1 VEAMMEAVKLDDVR
15 RRLNRQGRRMT
26 PQRAAIL
33 EALRATKSH
42 PTAEALYDMVQER
55 LPRISLGTVYRN
67 LQVLVEEGWAR
78 RLPAQSGSHH
88 FDGDTSEHHHARCRS
103 CDKIFD
109 VGLPEDPALRARVER
124 QTGIRVETLRIEFE
138 GTCRNC
144 S

>member
-1 VEAMMEAVKLDDVR
+1 MEAVNLDDVR

-26 PQRAAIL
+26 PQRSAIL

-42 PTAEALYDMVQER
+42 PTAEDLYDMVQER

-67 LQVLVEEGWAR
+67 LQVLVEEGWAN

-88 FDGDTSEHHHARCRS
+88 FDGDISEHHHARCRI

-109 VGLPEDPALRARVER
+109 VDLPEDPALRARVER

-138 GTCRNC
+138 GTCRDC
-144 S
+144 G